1 MDKIFTYF
9 RVSTDLQDVESQ
21 KLGVRQFLKNH
32 DVQIIDEFIDLGFS
46 GKKGVERPAF
56 NEMISRLDEV
66 DGVCL
71 FDYDRLT
78 RNEEIGVLL
87 MYEMRSKSKKIY
99 EARTGMILTFEPMTE
114 RLLTFVKSM
123 LAEEERKK
131 ILDRQASG
139 IKAYKERNGRW
150 GRKQKKLNAKRY
162 EEYQKLGLSKTAT
175 AKLLGMTVPTLK
187 KLLNENQIN
196 KLN

>member
-21 KLGVRQFLKNH
+21 KSAVKSFLKNQ
-32 DVQIIDEFIDLGFS
+32 DVQIIHEFIDLGFS

-56 NEMISRLDEV
+56 NEMLSRLNEV

-78 RNEEIGVLL
+78 RDEERGVML
-87 MYEMRSKSKKIY
+87 MYEIRSKQKKIY

-150 GRKQKKLNAKRY
+150 GRKKKKLNIKKY
-162 EEYQKLGLSKTAT
+162 EEYQNLGLSKTAI
-175 AKLLGMTVPTLK
+175 AKLFGMTVPTLK
-187 KLLNENQIN
+187 KIIKENKIESN
-196 KLN
+196 